1 MTAAPALR
9 LRRIAAEEEESE
21 DSEQMESR
29 ATPLLAVLPSGVK
42 PAKTKAAAAT
52 KQAAPT
58 TARTSR
64 AAAAAPGHGK
74 QRGKREAGDGGGESS
89 GLPRI
94 ERRPTLL
101 VLAGALLPLPLESC
115 PSLRHLRYI
124 IVKDAAGQ
132 DHCDGP
138 SAKHAICDSG
148 LPFQLQSLP
157 TDQVAAKR

>member
-9 LRRIAAEEEESE
+9 LRRIAAEEESE

-42 PAKTKAAAAT
+42 PAKTKAAAAA
-52 KQAAPT
+52 KAQAALT

-74 QRGKREAGDGGGESS
+74 QRGKREADDGGGESS

-132 DHCDGP
+132 DHRPISQACD
-138 SAKHAICDSG
+138 
-148 LPFQLQSLP
+148 L
-157 TDQVAAKR
+157 